1 MDDFQENN
9 KYLGKGDDNPNS
21 ELSIMRGSNWNWF
34 NL

>member
-9 KYLGKGDDNPNS
+9 KYLGKDNPNS